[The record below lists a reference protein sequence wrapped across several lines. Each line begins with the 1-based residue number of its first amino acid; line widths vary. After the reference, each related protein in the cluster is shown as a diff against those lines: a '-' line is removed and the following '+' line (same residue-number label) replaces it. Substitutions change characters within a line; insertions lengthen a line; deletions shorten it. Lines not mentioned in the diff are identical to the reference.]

1 MGVDITLFDRVNIEL
16 DYYNHRTKDMVF
28 AVPVSMT
35 TGLTSYYRNI
45 GELANRGFEASIG
58 AQIIKTRDWLWDIN
72 VTGSFNKNE
81 VKKLSTDN
89 PIESSIQITEVG
101 RPIYQFKMKEYAG
114 VDPQT
119 GQALWYLNETGD
131 ETTTN
136 YNAAAKRYLGDPNPD
151 FAGSISTSLK
161 WKGLDVALQF
171 NYSLGAKVY
180 GNNLHYDEQI
190 GGSFYEN
197 YTQYVY
203 DNRWQKPGD
212 VTDVPRL
219 TTDPSY
225 ENSASSRFLM
235 DGDYFK
241 IRSLTVGYS
250 LPQNLLHKTFIK
262 NCRVFANVENL
273 YTVCADNYRGFDPS
287 NVTPDGIQVWNY
299 PQPRT
304 VMFGVTLGF

>member
-161 WKGLDVALQF
+161 WKGSTWPCSSTTPWA
-171 NYSLGAKVY
+171 
-180 GNNLHYDEQI
+180 
-190 GGSFYEN
+190 
-197 YTQYVY
+197 
-203 DNRWQKPGD
+203 
-212 VTDVPRL
+212 PRCMA
-219 TTDPSY
+219 TTCTTT
-225 ENSASSRFLM
+225 SR
-235 DGDYFK
+235 
-241 IRSLTVGYS
+241 
-250 LPQNLLHKTFIK
+250 
-262 NCRVFANVENL
+262 
-273 YTVCADNYRGFDPS
+273 
-287 NVTPDGIQVWNY
+287 
-299 PQPRT
+299 
-304 VMFGVTLGF
+304 